1 MVIIKVGD
9 KKIER
14 VLKEYRQKLDRT
26 RVHRELRDRKEYT
39 KKSVKRRE
47 QMKLARYR
55 NRKNEGLEL

>member
-39 KKSVKRRE
+39 KKSVKLRE

>member
-47 QMKLARYR
+47 QMKLARYK